1 VEPDADDTDGPLMAR
16 TDAGGPGARRGGTMS
31 QPAPQQPWEYQQAQ
45 QAQQYADYTDPDLR
59 ARARKRLDDR
69 RGLSAHALAYVLVN
83 GFLVVIWMMNG
94 TDTFFWPV
102 FVLLGWGIG
111 LAFNAWDVL
120 FPGTSE
126 ERIRAEMDRL
136 RRS

>member
-1 VEPDADDTDGPLMAR
+1 
-16 TDAGGPGARRGGTMS
+16 MS
-31 QPAPQQPWEYQQAQ
+31 QAAPQQPWEYQQPGPQ
-45 QAQQYADYTDPDLR
+45 QPAPGYVDDTEAALR
-59 ARARKRLDDR
+59 ARATKRLEDR
-69 RGLSAHALAYVLVN
+69 RGLGAHALAYVLVN

-120 FPGTSE
+120 VPGPSE

-136 RRS
+136 RRT